1 MLDSIAYVINAI
13 WGVFTSI
20 GLNDIVDIAILSFL
34 IFHGIKLIRETR
46 AQQLTKGILI
56 LIGCYLLAV
65 FFNLQTIRFLLKIC
79 FQWGFLALI
88 IMFQPEL
95 RRVLEKVGR
104 TSLGG
109 FNFFSSSDSDD
120 NTEHW
125 KKAIDAI
132 CDSAASLSS
141 TKTGALIICERKTK
155 LGEQIATG
163 TILNCIPST
172 AIFGNIFFPNT
183 PLHDGAVFIR
193 NQRIVAATC
202 YLPLSDNMELS
213 KELGTRHRAGVGIS
227 EVSDSLTIIVSEET
241 GAVSIAE
248 GGLLKRDVGQDEL
261 KKKLSEITQGI
272 EEGKR
277 KKLMGRI
284 KNERKTDA

>member
-1 MLDSIAYVINAI
+1 MNNWMKSLTN
-13 WGVFTSI
+13 I
-20 GLNDIVDIAILSFL
+20 GLPQSFHITYIV
-34 IFHGIKLIRETR
+34 E
-46 AQQLTKGILI
+46 ILI
-56 LIGCYLLAV
+56 LTVIIYELLIWVKNTRAW
-65 FFNLQTIRFLLKIC
+65 TLLKGIVVVTV
-79 FQWGFLALI
+79 FALGSY
-88 IMFQPEL
+88 FFHLPEL
-95 RRVLEKVGR
+95 RRALEQLGRKNIIFSIFGPATVRAEEDRRSLDKINSEIVRAVYEMGKV
-104 TSLGG
+104 
-109 FNFFSSSDSDD
+109 
-120 NTEHW
+120 
-125 KKAIDAI
+125 
-132 CDSAASLSS
+132 
-141 TKTGALIICERKTK
+141 KTGALIVMEK
-155 LGEQIATG
+155 QV
-163 TILNCIPST
+163 ILNEYERTGIPIDAQISSQLLM
-172 AIFGNIFFPNT
+172 NIFEHNT

>member
-1 MLDSIAYVINAI
+1 MNNWMKSLTN
-13 WGVFTSI
+13 I
-20 GLNDIVDIAILSFL
+20 GLPQSFHITYIV
-34 IFHGIKLIRETR
+34 E
-46 AQQLTKGILI
+46 ILI
-56 LIGCYLLAV
+56 LTVIIYELLIWVKNTRAW
-65 FFNLQTIRFLLKIC
+65 TLLKGIVVVTV
-79 FQWGFLALI
+79 FALGSYFFHLTTLTW
-88 IMFQPEL
+88 IMSKTAGVLVTVVVIVFQPEL
-95 RRVLEKVGR
+95 RRALDQLGR
-104 TSLGG
+104 TNIIFSIFGPATVRAEEDRRSLDKINSEIVRAVYEMG
-109 FNFFSSSDSDD
+109 
-120 NTEHW
+120 
-125 KKAIDAI
+125 KV
-132 CDSAASLSS
+132 
-141 TKTGALIICERKTK
+141 KTGALIVMEK
-155 LGEQIATG
+155 QV
-163 TILNCIPST
+163 ILNEYERTGIPIDAQISSQLLM
-172 AIFGNIFFPNT
+172 NIFEHNT

>member
-1 MLDSIAYVINAI
+1 MNNWMKSLTN
-13 WGVFTSI
+13 I
-20 GLNDIVDIAILSFL
+20 GLPQSFHITYIV
-34 IFHGIKLIRETR
+34 E
-46 AQQLTKGILI
+46 ILI
-56 LIGCYLLAV
+56 LTVIIYELLIWVKNTRAW
-65 FFNLQTIRFLLKIC
+65 TLLKGIVVVTV
-79 FQWGFLALI
+79 FALGSYFFHLTTLTW
-88 IMFQPEL
+88 IMSKTAGVLVTVVVIVFQPEL
-95 RRVLEKVGR
+95 RRALEQLGRKNIIFSIFGPETVRAEEDRRSLDKINSEIVRAVYEMGKV
-104 TSLGG
+104 
-109 FNFFSSSDSDD
+109 
-120 NTEHW
+120 
-125 KKAIDAI
+125 
-132 CDSAASLSS
+132 
-141 TKTGALIICERKTK
+141 KTGALIVMEK
-155 LGEQIATG
+155 QV
-163 TILNCIPST
+163 ILNEYERTGIPIDAQISSQLLM
-172 AIFGNIFFPNT
+172 NIFEHNT

>member
-1 MLDSIAYVINAI
+1 MNNWMKSLTN
-13 WGVFTSI
+13 I
-20 GLNDIVDIAILSFL
+20 GLPQSFHITYIV
-34 IFHGIKLIRETR
+34 E
-46 AQQLTKGILI
+46 ILI
-56 LIGCYLLAV
+56 LTVIIYELLIWVKNTRAW
-65 FFNLQTIRFLLKIC
+65 TLLKGIVVVTV
-79 FQWGFLALI
+79 FALGSYFFHLTTLTW
-88 IMFQPEL
+88 IMSKTAGVLVTVVVIVFQPEL
-95 RRVLEKVGR
+95 RRALEQLGRKNIIFSIFGTATVRAEEDRRSLDKINSEIVRAVYEMGKV
-104 TSLGG
+104 
-109 FNFFSSSDSDD
+109 
-120 NTEHW
+120 
-125 KKAIDAI
+125 
-132 CDSAASLSS
+132 
-141 TKTGALIICERKTK
+141 KTGALIVMEK
-155 LGEQIATG
+155 QV
-163 TILNCIPST
+163 ILNEYERTGIPIDAQISSQLLM
-172 AIFGNIFFPNT
+172 NIFEHNT

>member
-1 MLDSIAYVINAI
+1 MNNWMKSLTN
-13 WGVFTSI
+13 I
-20 GLNDIVDIAILSFL
+20 GLPQSFHITYIV
-34 IFHGIKLIRETR
+34 E
-46 AQQLTKGILI
+46 ILI
-56 LIGCYLLAV
+56 LTVIIYELLIWVKNTRAW
-65 FFNLQTIRFLLKIC
+65 TLLKGIVVVTV
-79 FQWGFLALI
+79 FALGSYFFHLTTLTW
-88 IMFQPEL
+88 IMSKTAGVLVTVVVIVFQPEL
-95 RRVLEKVGR
+95 RRALEQLGRKSIIFSIFGPATVRAEEDRRSLDKINSEIVRAVYEMGKV
-104 TSLGG
+104 
-109 FNFFSSSDSDD
+109 
-120 NTEHW
+120 
-125 KKAIDAI
+125 
-132 CDSAASLSS
+132 
-141 TKTGALIICERKTK
+141 KTGALIVMEK
-155 LGEQIATG
+155 QV
-163 TILNCIPST
+163 ILNEYERTGIPIDAQISSQLLM
-172 AIFGNIFFPNT
+172 NIFEHNT

>member
-1 MLDSIAYVINAI
+1 MNNWMKSLTN
-13 WGVFTSI
+13 I
-20 GLNDIVDIAILSFL
+20 GLPQSFHITYIV
-34 IFHGIKLIRETR
+34 E
-46 AQQLTKGILI
+46 ILI
-56 LIGCYLLAV
+56 LTVIIYELLIWVKNTRAW
-65 FFNLQTIRFLLKIC
+65 TLLKGIVVVTV
-79 FQWGFLALI
+79 FALGSYFFHLTTLTW
-88 IMFQPEL
+88 IMSKTAGVLVTVVVIVFQPEL
-95 RRVLEKVGR
+95 RRALEQLGRKNSIFSIFGPATVRAEEDRRSLDKINSEIVRAVYEMGKV
-104 TSLGG
+104 
-109 FNFFSSSDSDD
+109 
-120 NTEHW
+120 
-125 KKAIDAI
+125 
-132 CDSAASLSS
+132 
-141 TKTGALIICERKTK
+141 KTGALIVMEK
-155 LGEQIATG
+155 QV
-163 TILNCIPST
+163 ILNEYERTGIPIDAQISSQLLM
-172 AIFGNIFFPNT
+172 NIFEHNT

-202 YLPLSDNMELS
+202 YLTLSDNMELS

>member
-1 MLDSIAYVINAI
+1 MLDSIAYVINAV

-109 FNFFSSSDSDD
+109 FNFFNSGDSDD

-125 KKAIDAI
+125 KK
-132 CDSAASLSS
+132 LL
-141 TKTGALIICERKTK
+141 TLYV
-155 LGEQIATG
+155 
-163 TILNCIPST
+163 ILPQ
-172 AIFGNIFFPNT
+172 
-183 PLHDGAVFIR
+183 VF
-193 NQRIVAATC
+193 
-202 YLPLSDNMELS
+202 LPPKQVRL
-213 KELGTRHRAGVGIS
+213 
-227 EVSDSLTIIVSEET
+227 
-241 GAVSIAE
+241 
-248 GGLLKRDVGQDEL
+248 
-261 KKKLSEITQGI
+261 
-272 EEGKR
+272 
-277 KKLMGRI
+277 
-284 KNERKTDA
+284 

>member
-65 FFNLQTIRFLLKIC
+65 FFNLQTIRFLLRIC

-155 LGEQIATG
+155 LGETDSYRNDTQLHTVNSNIRKH
-163 TILNCIPST
+163 ILPEYT
-172 AIFGNIFFPNT
+172 AP
-183 PLHDGAVFIR
+183 
-193 NQRIVAATC
+193 
-202 YLPLSDNMELS
+202 
-213 KELGTRHRAGVGIS
+213 
-227 EVSDSLTIIVSEET
+227 
-241 GAVSIAE
+241 
-248 GGLLKRDVGQDEL
+248 
-261 KKKLSEITQGI
+261 
-272 EEGKR
+272 
-277 KKLMGRI
+277 
-284 KNERKTDA
+284 